1 MSKKLYTFQ
10 LIGLYLK
17 AEVIITVTI
26 NMTVVNRKFLE
37 QSLCLRINKVNTKN
51 ITNLKP
57 NKRSST
63 AIQKI
68 MKYDYIVLP
77 SSSLTDII

>member
-10 LIGLYLK
+10 LIRLYLK

-26 NMTVVNRKFLE
+26 NMTVVNDRKFLE
-37 QSLCLRINKVNTKN
+37 QSLCLRIN

-57 NKRSST
+57 NKRIST
-63 AIQKI
+63 ELQKI

-77 SSSLTDII
+77 AH

>member
-26 NMTVVNRKFLE
+26 NMTVVNRRFLE
-37 QSLCLRINKVNTKN
+37 QSLCLRINKVNTTN
-51 ITNLKP
+51 IMSFKT
-57 NKRSST
+57 NKRIST

-77 SSSLTDII
+77 AH

>member
-26 NMTVVNRKFLE
+26 NMTVVNWRFLE
-37 QSLCLRINKVNTKN
+37 QSRCFRINKVNTTN

-57 NKRSST
+57 NKRIST
-63 AIQKI
+63 ALQKI

-77 SSSLTDII
+77 AH